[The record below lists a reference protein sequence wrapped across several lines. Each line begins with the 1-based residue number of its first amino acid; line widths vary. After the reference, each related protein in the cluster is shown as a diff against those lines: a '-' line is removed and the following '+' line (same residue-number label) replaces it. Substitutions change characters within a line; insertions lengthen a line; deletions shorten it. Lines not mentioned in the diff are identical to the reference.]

1 MESNEMECGIE
12 YFSNKL
18 YIKVMNNIS
27 VDLNSCYRSCEHKHS
42 QNLINANKILF
53 DFEANHANSTY
64 SKDDLTTYRHLR
76 TNVDN
81 LLESFNICRK
91 SCTSQHNG
99 GGRTRSTTQQ
109 TKNKTNRRRHTRNA
123 RRRGRGRRT
132 RRYRK

>member
-1 MESNEMECGIE
+1 
-12 YFSNKL
+12 
-18 YIKVMNNIS
+18 MNNIS

-91 SCTSQHNG
+91 SCRESCTSQHNG